1 MTVMLWPCIDGR
13 GRTDGRTDGRVS
25 GRRTD
30 RRVSGRRRDGRTDR
44 CPATPPPGACLFRML
59 QWAVVAGSPSYGT
72 EEAVCTVLRVCW
84 LEMGPRV
91 RVEIPKSGI
100 VSVSPCRLHVGSTV
114 ES

>member
-1 MTVMLWPCIDGR
+1 MQGGQREALLGSRGPLADVAMLCMCVAADAHGCVWSHVR
-13 GRTDGRTDGRVS
+13 
-25 GRRTD
+25 
-30 RRVSGRRRDGRTDR
+30 
-44 CPATPPPGACLFRML
+44 AAGACLFRML

-72 EEAVCTVLRVCW
+72 GEAVCTVLRVCW

-100 VSVSPCRLHVGSTV
+100 VSVSPCVGYTSATV